1 MNNHKVVRYIL
12 WALSALFLVG
22 FAVKINDLF
31 IPVAKTHNIEGQ
43 NVTAMKI
50 GGPFNL
56 TNQYGKKV
64 KNTDTNGKIR
74 ILYFGYTYC
83 PDLCPMAL
91 NNITQALDLLKN
103 DKDKVATY
111 FITID
116 PDRDTVEKLNQY
128 STNFHKTI
136 QMLTGSHKDLQ
147 PVLKAFKIVSQKIED
162 PKMSDYL
169 MDHSTFI
176 YILNTKGDV
185 VDVMPHTTPGDK
197 IMQAVAHQL
206 FYMKRS

>member
-1 MNNHKVVRYIL
+1 MNNYRILRYIL
-12 WALSALFLVG
+12 WGLSVLFLIA
-22 FAVKINDLF
+22 FSIKINDLF
-31 IPVAKTHNIEGQ
+31 RPIAKTHNAQGQ
-43 NVTAMKI
+43 SMTALAI

-56 TNQYGKKV
+56 TNQFGQNV
-64 KNTDTNGKIR
+64 KNTDSDGLIR

-103 DKDKVATY
+103 DRDKVATY

-116 PDRDTVEKLNQY
+116 PDRDTVNVLKQY
-128 STNFHKTI
+128 STNFHKSI
-136 QMLTGSHKDLQ
+136 QMLTGSHKDLA
-147 PVLKAFKIVSQKIED
+147 PVLKAYKIVHQKVTD

-176 YILNTKGDV
+176 YILNQKGDV
-185 VDVMPHTTPGDK
+185 VDVMPHTTPGEK
-197 IMQAVAHQL
+197 IAQALHQHL
-206 FYMKRS
+206 FYTKR